1 MIYHVIGTM
10 SGSSMD
16 GLDLVH
22 CTLEEV
28 AGQWTAQI
36 NQGNCIPFNSYWE
49 ELLPRLHQLPALDL
63 MLAHTAFGKWCGQQ
77 IASFIEQ
84 HQFQHKVHL
93 IASHGHTVF
102 HEPQR
107 GLSFQIGDG
116 AAIAATC
123 QIPVVSDL
131 RNMDVAL
138 GGQGAPIVPI
148 AEKYLWPSYPLL
160 LNLGGICN
168 ISINLPEHPLAFDVC
183 AANRVL
189 NTLASRLGHPYD
201 EGGRHAQQG
210 RLLPE
215 LFEALNTLA
224 YYQIKAPKSL
234 NNSFGTETVLG
245 VITQSK
251 GSTEDLLHTYCEHIA
266 HQIAESLRQTANP
279 LPNEARL
286 LATGGGA
293 CNTYLMERI
302 QVHLAPLGI
311 IVECASPELI
321 HYKEALAMALIGVL
335 RWREENNVLASVTGA
350 SRDSIGG
357 ALWIP

>member
-1 MIYHVIGTM
+1 MVYHVIGTM

-36 NQGNCIPFNSYWE
+36 NQGACIPFNNVWE

-63 MLAHTAFGKWCGQQ
+63 MLAHTAFGKWCGEQ

-84 HQFQHKVHL
+84 HQLQHQVHL

-116 AAIAATC
+116 AAIAAAC
-123 QIPVVSDL
+123 QVPVVSDL

-148 AEKYLWPSYPLL
+148 AEKYLWSSYPLL

-168 ISINLPEHPLAFDVC
+168 ISINDPEHPLAFDVC
-183 AANRVL
+183 PANRVL
-189 NTLASRLGHPYD
+189 NTLANRLGHPFD
-201 EGGRHAQQG
+201 AGGIFARRGQ
-210 RLLPE
+210 LLSE
-215 LFEALNTLA
+215 LMEAFNELG
-224 YYQIKAPKSL
+224 YYQIQGPKSL
-234 NNSFGTETVLG
+234 NNSFGTETIMG
-245 VITQSK
+245 VIAQAT
-251 GSTEDLLHTYCEHIA
+251 GSTEDFLHTYCEHIA
-266 HQIAESLRQTANP
+266 YQIAKSMRQMINP
-279 LPNEARL
+279 LPDPARL
-286 LATGGGA
+286 LVTGGGA
-293 CNTYLMERI
+293 CNTYLIERI
-302 QVHLAPLGI
+302 QTHLAPLGI
-311 IVECASPELI
+311 TVECASPELI
-321 HYKEALAMALIGVL
+321 QYKEALAMALIGVL
-335 RWREENNVLASVTGA
+335 RWREENNVMASVTGA

-357 ALWIP
+357 ALWMP

>member
-36 NQGNCIPFNSYWE
+36 NQGACIPFNEHWE

-77 IASFIEQ
+77 IAAFIEQ

-116 AAIAATC
+116 AAIAAAC
-123 QIPVVSDL
+123 QVPVVSDL

-148 AEKYLWPSYPLL
+148 AEKYLWSSYPFL

-168 ISINLPEHPLAFDVC
+168 ISINHLEHPIAFDVC
-183 AANRVL
+183 PANRVL
-189 NTLASRLGHPYD
+189 NSLAARMGHSYD
-201 EGGRHAQQG
+201 AEGQFARRGQ
-210 RLLPE
+210 LLPE
-215 LFEALNTLA
+215 LFEAFNALD
-224 YYQIKAPKSL
+224 YYQIQGPKSL
-234 NNSFGTETVLG
+234 NNSFGTETIMG
-245 VITQSK
+245 VIMQAK

-266 HQIAESLRQTANP
+266 HQIAESLRHKANP
-279 LPNEARL
+279 LPNAARL
-286 LATGGGA
+286 LASGGGA

-302 QVHLAPLGI
+302 QTHLSPLGI
-311 IVECASPELI
+311 IVEGASPELI

-357 ALWIP
+357 ALWMP